1 MENSIHTI
9 KMESNKG
16 HYGRYENSKDQVKE
30 PVSENEEVKEIKI
43 KIGKKKCIHVEKT
56 NSSK

>member
-30 PVSENEEVKEIKI
+30 PVSEWRGKGNKDKNRKEKMHTCREN
-43 KIGKKKCIHVEKT
+43 KFK
-56 NSSK
+56 

>member
-30 PVSENEEVKEIKI
+30 PVSE
-43 KIGKKKCIHVEKT
+43 
-56 NSSK
+56 